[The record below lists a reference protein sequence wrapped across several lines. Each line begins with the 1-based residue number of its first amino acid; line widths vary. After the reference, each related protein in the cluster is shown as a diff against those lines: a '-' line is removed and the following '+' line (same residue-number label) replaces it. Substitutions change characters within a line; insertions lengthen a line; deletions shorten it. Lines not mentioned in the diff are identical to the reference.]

1 MWKDMVI
8 NKTNDYQFRNPAKQS
23 DIEQIREAFGIE
35 LPADLKSLLSD
46 TDGIFSEYGSALIWS
61 ASQIVRE
68 NKNIR
73 NYEGFHD
80 IYWSFDTLL
89 FFSDAGNG
97 DLFGF
102 SIINGVI
109 RKNDIYVWNHED
121 DSRKWVAPS
130 LQKFIEWSL
139 DGKITV

>member
-1 MWKDMVI
+1 MWKDMVT
-8 NKTNDYQFRNPAKQS
+8 NKTNDYQFRSPATQS
-23 DIEQIREAFGIE
+23 DLEQIREAFGIE
-35 LPADLKSLLSD
+35 LPADLKSLLSE
-46 TDGIFSEYGSALIWS
+46 TNGIFCEYGSALIWS

-73 NYEGFHD
+73 NHEGFHD

-130 LQKFIEWSL
+130 LKKFIEWSL